1 MVSEQVH
8 VFSKYSRWFAISK
21 DSPINHCIGVIG
33 LGVVDRVAVL
43 CSTVSSNMLAKVAK
57 TEGIHWED
65 TLTGFK
71 WIGNR
76 AIDLEKEGYNVIFGY
91 EEAIGFML
99 GDIVRDKDGVS
110 ALGCFAQLAAKLYKQ
125 GIKISEYLDS
135 LYKKYGYFASA
146 NSYFICHEQDTIDRI
161 FNKMRFGSSPQKDD
175 TGRFA
180 FMPMYPTHIGPHKV
194 VNVRDLTLGYD
205 SSKGDGVPVLP
216 VSPSAQMITFY
227 LENGCVFT
235 LRTSGTEPK
244 IKYYLEVSSTSLHD
258 AESQAKDIEAAM
270 CQKLLEPEA
279 NGLQYRT
286 SA

>member
-1 MVSEQVH
+1 M
-8 VFSKYSRWFAISK
+8 
-21 DSPINHCIGVIG
+21 
-33 LGVVDRVAVL
+33 L

-110 ALGCFAQLAAKLYKQ
+110 ALGTFAQLAAKLYKN
-125 GIKISEYLDS
+125 GTKISEYLDS
-135 LYKKYGYFASA
+135 LYKKYGYFSSA
-146 NSYFICHEQDTIDRI
+146 NSYFICHEQETIDRI
-161 FNKMRFGSSPQKDD
+161 FNKMRFGTVPQLDE

-180 FMPMYPTHIGPHKV
+180 HKPLYPTHIGEHKV
-194 VNVRDLTLGYD
+194 ANVRDLTLGYD
-205 SSKGDGVPVLP
+205 TSKKDGVPSLP

-244 IKYYLEVSSTSLHD
+244 IKWYLEVSAATHEE
-258 AESQAKDIEAAM
+258 AESQAKAIEAAM
-270 CQKLLEPEA
+270 CSQLLEPEA
-279 NGLQYRT
+279 NGLQYRQ
-286 SA
+286 SS